1 MDESFELS
9 REQRIKLDELEK
21 ERKRG
26 RGGENEFMSLVGRML
41 GLVFV
46 PTNYKRE
53 GQGGE
58 KKKEVGWYERG
69 ILGVV
74 LWPVVLPKKAV
85 GWAVEKA
92 EGGLRGLEKGWEE
105 EKELKLSASAG
116 GGGKR
121 RNHVLKG

>member
-1 MDESFELS
+1 M
-9 REQRIKLDELEK
+9 KLDELEK

-46 PTNYKRE
+46 PNYKRSE
-53 GQGGE
+53 GQGG

-74 LWPVVLPKKAV
+74 LWPAVGLPKKAV

-116 GGGKR
+116 GGAGGIKGGGTAKR